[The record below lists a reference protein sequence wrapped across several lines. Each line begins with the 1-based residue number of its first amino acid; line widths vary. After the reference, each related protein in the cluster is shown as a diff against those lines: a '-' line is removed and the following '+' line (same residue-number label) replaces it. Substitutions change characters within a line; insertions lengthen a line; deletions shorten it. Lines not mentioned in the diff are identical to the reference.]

1 MLVNNLLLANILW
14 NLVLAIAF
22 LWEGSSIGKSIFYL
36 GATIVTI
43 GIYIME

>member
-1 MLVNNLLLANILW
+1 VIVSNLLLANIVW
-14 NLVLAIAF
+14 NVVLCIAF
-22 LWEGSSIGKSIFYL
+22 VWDNSIGKAVFYL